1 MDNHSEARAARL
13 RVTSFCKDMPYD
25 RLAGL
30 TIKDDHLAAVLRG
43 EAYLVQD
50 GAMGTILQARELV
63 QPGQE
68 PDLLTLSNPEGVTAI
83 HADYVAAGAQM
94 LTTNTFCAN
103 RRKLDGQARV
113 EEVFAAAIRCAKEAG
128 GRYIAANIGPIGA
141 LLEPLG
147 TLSFD
152 EAYDL
157 FAEQV
162 VAARDAG
169 ADLLAIETFTDLL
182 EAKAAVLA
190 AKENCDLPIFISMTF
205 GEDGRTFLGTSPEV
219 AAITLS
225 SLGAHAVGVN
235 CSLGPD
241 ELAPI
246 VESMVAYTPCPV
258 VVRPNAGLP
267 RVEGDRTVYDV
278 TPDEY
283 GRAME
288 RIFAAGATV
297 LGGCCGTTPAYIEKI
312 AALAKGRVP
321 EARRLD
327 PVCAVTG
334 SQEAVI
340 LKGCKPAT
348 AVIGERINP
357 TGKPRLKEALVSGNL
372 DYAIGEAIA
381 QEEAGAQILD
391 VNVGLPEID
400 EPAVLLDL
408 VKKLQVASRLPLQ
421 IDSSDPEAIETA
433 VRRYAGKPIINS
445 VNGKRE
451 SLEAILPIAKHYGC
465 ALVALTLDENG
476 IPPTAEERFAIAERI
491 VQTAET
497 YGITRHDI
505 VIDCLVMAVSTNQQ
519 EAREIL
525 KAVTLVKE
533 RLGVR
538 TTLGVSNVSFGL
550 PQRELVNATFLAAA
564 FGAGLDMPI
573 LNPLSERYMDV
584 VKSFRVLDAEDRQAS
599 AFIEEYAAKPD
610 PYRAGKSGS
619 TLRAAK
625 GAADA
630 LAAADAVAS
639 DTPSAQTAGLDSAD
653 VLGASPALDRPSSA
667 QGEAHADDPLESIRH
682 FIMTGRKEQMAEA
695 TERLLAERAPMEI
708 VNDVFIP
715 ILDLV
720 GAKFERGEFFLPQ
733 MMASAEAVKAGF
745 DTIRA
750 HAEPGAFE
758 SDKRIVL
765 ATVKGDIHD
774 IGKNIVRMLLENYGY
789 RVIDLGRDV
798 SPEAVLAAVRE
809 HDVHLV
815 GLSAL
820 MTTTVKAMEET
831 IRLLREQAPDCAVF
845 VGGAVLNPE
854 YAAMIGADY
863 YGKDA
868 AEAARI
874 AGSFFEQRG

>member
-1 MDNHSEARAARL
+1 MDKHSEINGAAERRL
-13 RVTSFCKDMPYD
+13 RDRAFRKGEPYD

-30 TIKDDHLAAVLRG
+30 SIKDEHLARVLRG
-43 EAYLVQD
+43 EEYLVQD

-63 QPGQE
+63 LPGQE
-68 PDLLTLSNPEGVTAI
+68 PDLLTISNPAGVTAI

-103 RRKLDGQARV
+103 RRKLAGEATV
-113 EEVFAAAIRCAKEAG
+113 EEVFAAAVRCAKDAG
-128 GRYIAANIGPIGA
+128 GRYVAANIGPIGA

-147 TLSFD
+147 TLSFE

-219 AAITLS
+219 AAIALS
-225 SLGAHAVGVN
+225 SLGAHAIGVN
-235 CSLGPD
+235 CSLGPA

-246 VESMVAYTPCPV
+246 VESMVAYASCPV

-267 RVEGDRTVYDV
+267 RVEDGSTVYDV
-278 TPDEY
+278 EPDEY
-283 GRAME
+283 GLAME
-288 RIFAAGATV
+288 RIFDAGATI

-312 AALAKGRVP
+312 AALAHGRRPAVREREP
-321 EARRLD
+321 I
-327 PVCAVTG
+327 CAVTG
-334 SQEAVI
+334 SQEAVV
-340 LKGCKPAT
+340 LKGSEPAT

-357 TGKPRLKEALVSGNL
+357 TGKPRLKEALKSGNL

-400 EPAVLLDL
+400 EPAVLLEL
-408 VKKLQVASRLPLQ
+408 MKKLQVATRLPLQ
-421 IDSSDPEAIETA
+421 IDSSDPEAIEAA
-433 VRRYAGKPIINS
+433 VRHYAGKPIINS

-465 ALVALTLDENG
+465 AVVALTLDEDG
-476 IPPTAEERFAIAERI
+476 IPSTAEERFAIAQRI
-491 VQTAET
+491 VETAAT
-497 YGITRHDI
+497 YGIPKHDI
-505 VIDCLVMAVSTNQQ
+505 VIDCLVMAASTNQK

-525 KAVTLVKE
+525 KAVALVKE
-533 RLGVR
+533 RLGIR

-564 FGAGLDMPI
+564 FGSGLDMPI

-584 VKSFRVLDAEDRQAS
+584 VNSFRVLDAEDMQAS
-599 AFIEEYAAKPD
+599 AFIEEYATKPD
-610 PYRAGKSGS
+610 PYRIKAGSDTRNAAAAGPSGS
-619 TLRAAK
+619 DPAPTTA
-625 GAADA
+625 
-630 LAAADAVAS
+630 
-639 DTPSAQTAGLDSAD
+639 PSATE
-653 VLGASPALDRPSSA
+653 PPSSRGKA
-667 QGEAHADDPLESIRH
+667 NLADPIEAIEY
-682 FIMTGRKEQMAEA
+682 FIMTGRKEKMGEA
-695 TERLLAERAPMEI
+695 TLNLLAERDPMTI
-708 VNDVFIP
+708 INDIFIP

-745 DTIRA
+745 DTIRD

-758 SDKRIVL
+758 SDKRIIL

-774 IGKNIVRMLLENYGY
+774 IGKNIVKMLLENYGY

-798 SPEAVLAAVRE
+798 SPEAVLAAVKQY
-809 HDVHLV
+809 DVRLV

-831 IRLLREQAPDCAVF
+831 IRLLREEAPDCTVF

-854 YAAMIGADY
+854 YAEMIGADY

-874 AGSFFEQRG
+874 AGDFFEHRG

>member
-1 MDNHSEARAARL
+1 MDENTGKSGIAQSGAPKAVRAAR
-13 RVTSFCKDMPYD
+13 
-25 RLAGL
+25 RLCGGSADL
-30 TIKDDHLAAVLRG
+30 KVKDDHLAAVLRG

-50 GAMGTILQARELV
+50 GAMGTILQAKGLV

-68 PDLLTLSNPEGVTAI
+68 PDLLVVSNPAAITAI

-103 RRKLDGQARV
+103 RRKLAGEASVD
-113 EEVFAAAIRCAKEAG
+113 EVFSAAIRCARDAG
-128 GRYIAANIGPIGA
+128 GRYVAANIGPIGA
-141 LLEPLG
+141 LLEPMG

-162 VAARDAG
+162 AAARDAG

-190 AKENCDLPIFISMTF
+190 AKENCDLPIFVSMTF

-219 AAITLS
+219 AAIVLS

-235 CSLGPD
+235 CSLGPA

-246 VESMVAYTPCPV
+246 VESMVACATCPV
-258 VVRPNAGLP
+258 IVRPNAGLP
-267 RVEGDRTVYDV
+267 RVEGERTVYDV
-278 TPDEY
+278 KPDEY

-288 RIFAAGATV
+288 RIFAAGATIV
-297 LGGCCGTTPAYIEKI
+297 GGCCGTTPAYIEKI
-312 AALAKGRVP
+312 AALAVERAPKPR
-321 EARRLD
+321 ANKAFF
-327 PVCAVTG
+327 AVTG
-334 SQEAVI
+334 SQEAVV
-340 LKGCKPAT
+340 LENGKPAL

-357 TGKPRLKEALVSGNL
+357 TGKPRLKEALRSGNL
-372 DYAIGEAIA
+372 DYAVGEAIA
-381 QEEAGAQILD
+381 QQEAGAQILD
-391 VNVGLPEID
+391 VNAGLPEID
-400 EPAVLLDL
+400 EPAVLLEL
-408 VKKLQVASRLPLQ
+408 VKKLQVATTLPLQ
-421 IDSSDPEAIETA
+421 IDSSDPAAVEAA

-465 ALVALTLDENG
+465 AVVALTLDENG
-476 IPPTAEERFAIAERI
+476 IPPTAEERLAVAERI
-491 VQTAET
+491 VDAAAAC
-497 YGITRHDI
+497 GLPRCDI
-505 VIDCLVMAVSTNQQ
+505 VVDCLVMAASTNQR
-519 EAREIL
+519 EVCEIL

-573 LNPLSERYMDV
+573 LNPLSARYMDA
-584 VKSFRVLDAEDRQAS
+584 VKSFRVLNAEDAQAA
-599 AFIEEYAAKPD
+599 AFIEEFASKPD
-610 PYRAGKSGS
+610 PYKAG
-619 TLRAAK
+619 
-625 GAADA
+625 GA
-630 LAAADAVAS
+630 
-639 DTPSAQTAGLDSAD
+639 G
-653 VLGASPALDRPSSA
+653 PALPKAPDEASGKERASA
-667 QGEAHADDPLESIRH
+667 PDGCSDADDPIEAVRR
-682 FIMTGRKEQMAEA
+682 FILTGRKEKMGEA
-695 TERLLAERAPMEI
+695 TLRLLADREPLSI
-708 VNDVFIP
+708 VNDIFIP
-715 ILDLV
+715 VLDLV
-720 GAKFERGEFFLPQ
+720 GAKFEQGEFFLPQ

-745 DTIRA
+745 DTIRSCT
-750 HAEPGAFE
+750 EPGAFE

-774 IGKNIVRMLLENYGY
+774 IGKNIVKMLLENYGY

-798 SPEAVLAAVRE
+798 SPEAVLAAVKT
-809 HDVHLV
+809 HDVRLV

-820 MTTTVKAMEET
+820 MTTTVKAMEDT
-831 IRLLREQAPDCAVF
+831 ICLLHAEAPECTVF

-854 YAAMIGADY
+854 YAEMIGADY

-868 AEAARI
+868 AGAARI
-874 AGSFFEQRG
+874 AGEFFESREQTL

>member
-1 MDNHSEARAARL
+1 MDKRSAKSLRCTRRGGDAA
-13 RVTSFCKDMPYD
+13 FCEGASYD
-25 RLAGL
+25 RFSGLA
-30 TIKDDHLAAVLRG
+30 IKDEHLAAVLRG
-43 EAYLVQD
+43 EEYLVQD
-50 GAMGTILQARELV
+50 GAMGTILQARGLV
-63 QPGQE
+63 KPGQE
-68 PDLLTLSNPEGVTAI
+68 PDLLTVSNPEAITAI

-103 RRKLDGQARV
+103 RRKLAGEASVQ
-113 EEVFAAAIRCAKEAG
+113 EVFSAAISCARDAG
-128 GRYIAANIGPIGA
+128 GRYVAANIGPIGA

-147 TLSFD
+147 TMTFD

-162 VAARDAG
+162 VAAREAG
-169 ADLLAIETFTDLL
+169 ADLLATETFTDLL

-219 AAITLS
+219 AALTLS
-225 SLGAHAVGVN
+225 ALGAHAVGVN
-235 CSLGPD
+235 CSLGPA

-246 VESMVAYTPCPV
+246 VETMVKYARCPV

-267 RVEGDRTVYDV
+267 RIEGDATVFDV
-278 TPDEY
+278 EPDEY

-288 RIFAAGATV
+288 RIFAAGATIV
-297 LGGCCGTTPAYIEKI
+297 GGCCGTTPAYIEKI
-312 AALAKGRVP
+312 AALADGRTP
-321 EARRLD
+321 SLREPAS
-327 PVCAVTG
+327 VCAVAG
-334 SQEAVI
+334 PREAVI
-340 LKGCKPAT
+340 LEGSEAAT

-357 TGKPRLKEALVSGNL
+357 TGKPRLKEALREGNL

-381 QEEAGAQILD
+381 QQEAGAQILD

-400 EPAVLLDL
+400 EPAVLLEL
-408 VKKLQVASRLPLQ
+408 VKKLQVATALPLQ
-421 IDSSDPEAIETA
+421 IDSSDPEAVEEA

-445 VNGKRE
+445 VNAKRE
-451 SLEAILPIAKHYGC
+451 SLETVLPIAKHYGC
-465 ALVALTLDENG
+465 AVVALTLDENG
-476 IPPTAEERFAIAERI
+476 IPPTAEERFALAQRI
-491 VQTAET
+491 VESAAS
-497 YGITRHDI
+497 YGIPRDDI
-505 VIDCLVMAVSTNQQ
+505 VIDCLVMAVSTNQK

-525 KAVTLVKE
+525 RAVTLVKE

-584 VKSFRVLDAEDRQAS
+584 VKSFRVLDAEDGQA
-599 AFIEEYAAKPD
+599 ANFIEEYAAKPD
-610 PYRAGKSGS
+610 PYKGGF
-619 TLRAAK
+619 RAAQ
-625 GAADA
+625 
-630 LAAADAVAS
+630 AS
-639 DTPSAQTAGLDSAD
+639 DGTQAVSA
-653 VLGASPALDRPSSA
+653 PAPA
-667 QGEAHADDPLESIRH
+667 GEARSDDPVEAARH
-682 FIMTGRKEQMAEA
+682 FIMTGRKEQMPEA
-695 TERLLAERAPMEI
+695 TLRLLAEHEPLSVI
-708 VNDVFIP
+708 NDVFIP

-745 DTIRA
+745 DVIRA
-750 HAEPGAFE
+750 NAEPGTLE
-758 SDKRIVL
+758 SDKRIIL

-774 IGKNIVRMLLENYGY
+774 IGKNIVKMLLENYGY

-809 HDVHLV
+809 HDVKLV

-831 IRLLREQAPDCAVF
+831 IRLLREEVPDCTVF

-854 YAAMIGADY
+854 YAEMIGADY

-874 AGSFFEQRG
+874 AGEFFSGRV